1 MLSNSLNFLLM
12 HLKIIPSFLMLF
24 VSALTFSQEATEI
37 YLFDLVKSDSTFI
50 ISNPKNI
57 SLNEGYDNQPSFTE
71 DGTAILFSSSRK
83 GQTDIARYDIL
94 GDYRN
99 WITNTD
105 ANEYSPT
112 SYPNKKKYFTCVR
125 LEQDGEQLLYKYS
138 YKKKEPVVLIPNL
151 KVGYYVWFNNK
162 SLVSFVLGEIETL
175 QVSNFKFKIKYPIQ
189 ENIGRS
195 INKVPSSISFGNELI
210 SFISK
215 SHEVSEIYIIN
226 PVSSETKYLVDAIE
240 GSEDFTWT
248 LDGTILMGKDNKIFK
263 FKTGEDKNWSP
274 IVIESELPIQN
285 ITRLVVSPDGKKI
298 AIVVK
303 EELK

>member
-1 MLSNSLNFLLM
+1 MR
-12 HLKIIPSFLMLF
+12 LKIIPSFLMLF

-37 YLFDLVKSDSTFI
+37 YLFDLVKSDNTFI

-57 SLNEGYDNQPSFTE
+57 SQNEGYDNQPSFTE
-71 DGTAILFSSSRK
+71 DGTAILFSSLRN
-83 GQTDIARYDIL
+83 GQTDIARYDII

-105 ANEYSPT
+105 VNEYSPA

-125 LEQDGEQLLYKYS
+125 LEHDDEQLLYKYS

-248 LDGTILMGKDNKIFK
+248 LDGTILMGKDNIIFK
-263 FKTGEDKNWSP
+263 FKPGEDKNWST

-298 AIVVK
+298 AVVVN
-303 EELK
+303 EEHK